1 MRKSHQPYH
10 QAVQAAIT
18 AAAALICA
26 AWAPQA
32 SAQAKCTMPNGV
44 TITKNFGSCPLDA
57 IEAFTLDGKP
67 LPKPGDTDAARA
79 IQEKTAA
86 EKQQLKDRVT
96 NAAIQEQQAVLEQW
110 KKEAAEKKKIEA
122 AEQEKRR
129 QANADAIIR
138 RGCATLGLASPQ
150 QCDTKI
156 GIFASPAI
164 VIKAHFLNFDP
175 YEACKNV
182 AWELR
187 TKLLQ
192 GRSLP
197 NWEVRIEYTPTGKT
211 IAECPM

>member
-1 MRKSHQPYH
+1 MRKSFQPYY
-10 QAVQAAIT
+10 QAVQAAAAIATAIT
-18 AAAALICA
+18 CA

-44 TITKNFGSCPLDA
+44 IITKNFGSCPLDA
-57 IEAFTLDGKP
+57 IEAYTLDGKP
-67 LPKPGDTDAARA
+67 LPKPGDTEAARA

-110 KKEAAEKKKIEA
+110 KKEAAEKKKAEA

-129 QANADAIIR
+129 QANTDAIIY

-150 QCDTKI
+150 QCDTEV
-156 GIFASPAI
+156 GIFSSSAL

-175 YEACKNV
+175 YNACKNT

-197 NWEVRIEYTPTGKT
+197 GWQVRIEYTPTGKT

>member
-1 MRKSHQPYH
+1 MKKTP
-10 QAVQAAIT
+10 V
-18 AAAALICA
+18 
-26 AWAPQA
+26 
-32 SAQAKCTMPNGV
+32 
-44 TITKNFGSCPLDA
+44 
-57 IEAFTLDGKP
+57 
-67 LPKPGDTDAARA
+67 PKPGDTEAARA

-110 KKEAAEKKKIEA
+110 KKEAAEKKKAEA

-129 QANADAIIR
+129 QANTDAIIY

-150 QCDTKI
+150 QCDTEV
-156 GIFASPAI
+156 GIFSSSAL

-175 YEACKNV
+175 YNACKNT

-192 GRSLP
+192 GRSLWKKSLGETVDGDSYSKAVP
-197 NWEVRIEYTPTGKT
+197 VDPLKQAVRRYESPSRFTATVLDEDGK
-211 IAECPM
+211 PMVFVFKRNGLRWKLADIRLPV

>member
-1 MRKSHQPYH
+1 M
-10 QAVQAAIT
+10 QAPTAAIKIIAIATT
-18 AAAALICA
+18 AYC
-26 AWAPQA
+26 AWATP
-32 SAQAKCTMPNGV
+32 SAAQVKCTMPNGV
-44 TITKNFGSCPLDA
+44 TIIKNFGSCPHDA
-57 IEAFTLDGKP
+57 VAAYTLDDKP
-67 LPKPGDTDAARA
+67 LPKPSET
-79 IQEKTAA
+79 QEAKTAKERA
-86 EKQQLKDRVT
+86 T
-96 NAAIQEQQAVLEQW
+96 TEQQALQDRLNAATKKEHEAILEQW

-129 QANADAIIR
+129 QANADAIIQ
-138 RGCATLGLASPQ
+138 RGCAALGLASPQ

-156 GIFASPAI
+156 GIFTSPAI

-182 AWELR
+182 AWKLR